1 MGDTAAIRADGLTK
15 RYGQARGI
23 ESVDLQVASGEV
35 FGFLGPNGAGKTTF
49 IRTIL
54 DLLHPTSGRATVLG
68 LDSRRDSTAIRRR
81 VGYLP
86 GELAL
91 WPNETAGS
99 VLTHLAR
106 LRGGVPRHSIDALS
120 DRVEL
125 TLDRKIHELSKGNRQ
140 KIGLVQAFM
149 HEPELL
155 ILDEPTSGLDPLL
168 QREFRAMVLE
178 RAVAGVTV
186 FLSSHVLSEVE
197 HTATRVAVLREGS
210 VVTVDDVAALKSRA
224 LRQFEVTFE
233 RPVDVDAFAAI
244 EGVQVLGSHGL
255 VVDLAITG
263 SVDPLIKQL
272 AGYTVVNLMSHEPDL
287 EQIVLSY
294 YGESDAG

>member
-1 MGDTAAIRADGLTK
+1 MGDVSAIRADGLTK

-23 ESVDLQVASGEV
+23 EAVDLQVGRGEV

-54 DLLHPTSGRATVLG
+54 G
-68 LDSRRDSTAIRRR
+68 LDSRRDSIAIRRR

-86 GELAL
+86 GEIAL
-91 WPNETAGS
+91 WPNETGRA
-99 VLTHLAR
+99 VLRHLAR
-106 LRGGVPRHSIDALS
+106 LRGDVPEASFSALAERF
-120 DRVEL
+120 DL
-125 TLDRKIHELSKGNRQ
+125 ALDRKVHELSKGNRQ

-149 HEPELL
+149 HDPELL

-168 QREFRAMVLE
+168 QHEFRSMALE
-178 RAVAGVTV
+178 RAAAGVTV

-210 VVTVDDVAALKSRA
+210 VVTVDDVAVLKERA
-224 LRQFEVTFE
+224 LRRFEVTFA
-233 RPVDVDAFAAI
+233 RPVDVSVFSAVDGVEISDA
-244 EGVQVLGSHGL
+244 HGN
-255 VVDLAITG
+255 VVGLTVTG
-263 SVDPLIKQL
+263 SVDPLIKVL
-272 AGYTVVNLMSHEPDL
+272 ARYDVVNLVSHEPDL

-294 YGESDAG
+294 YGDPGAG